1 MNAKKQQ
8 ETQTGRMTIWGL
20 LKNMIPFVL
29 PYRWLIVITLVLTLV
44 GSLMAQVNAVVLDW
58 TVDSINALIQQA
70 DGFKWSSAV
79 RILTIITIILL
90 GKEVVGAVVT
100 FFQRYYG
107 ERMRILVSRDL
118 SLKVVE
124 RMLSFRMAFFSSEGN
139 ETGKLQ
145 SRIDRGIMSLSNTVN
160 NFFIEILPLFT
171 SAVLALILMFAAN
184 VFVGLVALFIVPVY
198 FWVTYIQ
205 ASKMKGGRRGIFG
218 SHQAVSQGIL
228 NIIESITVIKSF
240 NREKIEA
247 DRQAAI
253 QRTMTDLQLSTRK
266 KAYFFGG
273 LKSFLE
279 QIGTVLI
286 IILTAYLVL
295 TDYPGMSIGKIMYH
309 VMLFANVSAPIRQ
322 LHRIYDDMNDAL
334 IYAEGFFG
342 ILDADEEVEESGSH
356 HPRRVSGEFELQGV
370 DFTYSNGTQALFDV
384 SMHIPAGKIT
394 ALVGLSGAGKSTI
407 VNLLDKFYTPQKGSI
422 KLDGTELSDWDTEW
436 LRENI
441 GLVLQKNHIFSGT
454 IEENIRYGC
463 PTATHDDV
471 VKAAKQA
478 YLYDQV
484 MALPHGFETDAL
496 QLSGG
501 QQQRVAIARMFIK
514 NPPIIFLDE
523 PTASLDAIATEQIKA
538 SIDAIKQGRTVIII
552 SHNIG
557 QIIDA
562 DHIYVLQQG
571 RVVQSGSPQ
580 EVYRQ
585 GGVYKDIFDASA
597 RSMNVDKI
605 ANTINIIR
613 YEENHHITAHR
624 HHDDC
629 LGTGDRRGQVHHR
642 ERATDHDHRRS
653 PWCQNNVVQTGRQGN
668 HLAVAL
674 ARVLGQ
680 HVLDQPAEGVELA
693 SRTGIRQAS
702 VYRGEDARRTAHDQ
716 RGERTV
722 EDAHQQ
728 DLCHR
733 REGRCYCHH
742 LYYQERER

>member
-1 MNAKKQQ
+1 MKMN
-8 ETQTGRMTIWGL
+8 IWSL
-20 LKNMIPFVL
+20 LKNILPFVL
-29 PYRWLIVITLVLTLV
+29 PYRWLICITLVLTLI
-44 GSLMAQVNAVVLDW
+44 GSLMAQVNAVVLDRA
-58 TVDSINALIQQA
+58 VDAINALIGQEC
-70 DGFKWSSAV
+70 GFQWGEAV
-79 RILTIITIILL
+79 RILTLITIILL

-107 ERMRILVSRDL
+107 ERMRILVSRDM
-118 SLKVVE
+118 SLRVVE
-124 RMLSFRMAFFSSEGN
+124 RILSFRMAFFTSEGN

-171 SAVLALILMFAAN
+171 SAVLALALMFIAN
-184 VFVGLVALFIVPVY
+184 VYVGLVALCIVPLY

-218 SHQAVSQGIL
+218 GFQAVSQGIL
-228 NIIESITVIKSF
+228 NILESITVIKSF
-240 NREKIEA
+240 NREQIEA
-247 DRQAAI
+247 DRQAGI
-253 QRTMTDLQLSTRK
+253 QRSMTDLQLATRK
-266 KAYFFGG
+266 KAYLFNG

-295 TDYPGMSIGKIMYH
+295 IDYPGMTIGKIMYH

-342 ILDADEEVEESGSH
+342 ILHADGEVEATGQH
-356 HPRRVSGEFELQGV
+356 HPQTVKGDFELCNV

-384 SMHIPAGKIT
+384 SMRIPSGKIT

-407 VNLLDKFYTPQKGSI
+407 VNLLDKFYEPQQGSI
-422 KLDGTELSDWDTEW
+422 TLDGVSLGEWDTEW
-436 LRENI
+436 LRENV
-441 GLVLQKNHIFSGT
+441 GLVLQKNHIFDGS

-463 PTATHDDV
+463 PSATHEDV
-471 VKAAKQA
+471 IKAAKQA

-484 MALPHGFETDAL
+484 AALPQGFETSAL

-562 DHIYVLQQG
+562 DQIYVLQQG
-571 RVVQSGSPQ
+571 RVVQQGSPQ
-580 EVYRQ
+580 EVYAQ

-605 ANTINIIR
+605 ASTIN
-613 YEENHHITAHR
+613 
-624 HHDDC
+624 
-629 LGTGDRRGQVHHR
+629 Q
-642 ERATDHDHRRS
+642 
-653 PWCQNNVVQTGRQGN
+653 
-668 HLAVAL
+668 
-674 ARVLGQ
+674 
-680 HVLDQPAEGVELA
+680 
-693 SRTGIRQAS
+693 
-702 VYRGEDARRTAHDQ
+702 
-716 RGERTV
+716 
-722 EDAHQQ
+722 
-728 DLCHR
+728 
-733 REGRCYCHH
+733 
-742 LYYQERER
+742 

>member
-1 MNAKKQQ
+1 MTENTPKQ
-8 ETQTGRMTIWGL
+8 EPSANKMTLWQL
-20 LKNMIPFVL
+20 LTNMMPFVM
-29 PYRWLIVITLVLTLV
+29 PYRWLIVVTLVLTLI
-44 GSLMAQVNAVVLDW
+44 GSLMAQVNAVVLDRA
-58 TVDSINALIQQA
+58 VDAINALIQQP
-70 DGFKWSSAV
+70 DGFSWGSAV
-79 RILTIITIILL
+79 KILTVITIILL
-90 GKEVVGAVVT
+90 GKEVVGAIVT

-118 SLKVVE
+118 SLRVVE

-184 VFVGLVALFIVPVY
+184 VFVGLVALFIVPLY

-247 DRQAAI
+247 DRQADI
-253 QRTMTDLQLSTRK
+253 QRTMTDLQLNTRK
-266 KAYFFGG
+266 KAYLFNG

-295 TDYPGMSIGKIMYH
+295 IDYPGMSIGKIMYH

-342 ILDADEEVEESGSH
+342 ILHADHEVEETGTHQSKEVKGD
-356 HPRRVSGEFELQGV
+356 FELQNV

-384 SMHIPAGKIT
+384 SMRIPSGKIT

-422 KLDGTELSDWDTEW
+422 RLDGVELGEWDTEC

-441 GLVLQKNHIFSGT
+441 GLVLQKNHIFDGS
-454 IEENIRYGC
+454 IEENIRYGN
-463 PTATHDDV
+463 PQATHDDV
-471 VKAAKQA
+471 VKAAQQA
-478 YLYDQV
+478 YIYDQI
-484 MALPHGFETDAL
+484 MQLPHGFETDAL

-501 QQQRVAIARMFIK
+501 QQQRIAIARMFIK

-562 DHIYVLQQG
+562 DQIYVLQQG
-571 RVVQSGSPQ
+571 RVVQQGSPD

-605 ANTINIIR
+605 AKTI
-613 YEENHHITAHR
+613 T
-624 HHDDC
+624 
-629 LGTGDRRGQVHHR
+629 
-642 ERATDHDHRRS
+642 
-653 PWCQNNVVQTGRQGN
+653 
-668 HLAVAL
+668 
-674 ARVLGQ
+674 
-680 HVLDQPAEGVELA
+680 
-693 SRTGIRQAS
+693 
-702 VYRGEDARRTAHDQ
+702 
-716 RGERTV
+716 
-722 EDAHQQ
+722 
-728 DLCHR
+728 
-733 REGRCYCHH
+733 
-742 LYYQERER
+742 